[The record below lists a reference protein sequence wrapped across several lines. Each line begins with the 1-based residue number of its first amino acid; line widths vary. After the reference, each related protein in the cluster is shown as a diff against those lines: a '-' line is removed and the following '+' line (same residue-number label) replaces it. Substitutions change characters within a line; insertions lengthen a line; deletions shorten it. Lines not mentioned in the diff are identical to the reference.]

1 MSCVL
6 GVLSQ
11 PETEVE
17 ANLDQVGDIAGF
29 GFSGGCR
36 CSRIGLDDAKG
47 GGLLFLYKF
56 FLNAVV
62 FKLNGEA
69 PFQSGVVLGIWD
81 FYAVGKATRR

>member
-1 MSCVL
+1 MDFPVMSCVL

-47 GGLLFLYKF
+47 GGLLFLYRF
-56 FLNAVV
+56 FLNAVF
-62 FKLNGEA
+62 FKLMGQTHV
-69 PFQSGVVLGIWD
+69 QSNV
-81 FYAVGKATRR
+81 